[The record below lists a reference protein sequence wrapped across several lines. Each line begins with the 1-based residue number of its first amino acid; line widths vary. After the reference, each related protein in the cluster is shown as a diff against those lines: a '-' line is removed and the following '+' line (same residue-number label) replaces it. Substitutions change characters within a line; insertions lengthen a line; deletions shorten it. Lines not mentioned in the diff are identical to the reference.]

1 MTGKT
6 FADAFADPRL
16 GSNEVLERIDALV
29 DWSGLAG
36 LASEVRPGETGRPP
50 YAPLG
55 MLKALYLQAM
65 YDLSDPGLEA
75 ALLDRVSFR
84 RFCGWGLSDRTPDET
99 TICRFRQEAAE
110 REVLTRAFAAV
121 NQQLELKNLIL
132 KRGTLMDA
140 SLIAARHSPPKKT
153 APGEGVTREP
163 EANWTRKGGKSY
175 FGYKLHVGMDQG
187 SGLVRRAVMTPA
199 KTSDIEMAE
208 ALICGDEKAVYADK
222 GYCKRALSDAL
233 RANKTKPRIAYRR
246 HKTEPVLK
254 PWQKKLN
261 DLIARRRAPVEGVF
275 SQAKRFYGLARARC
289 NTLARNQGRALAVL
303 TMFDLKRATR
313 LVQA

>member
-303 TMFDLKRATR
+303 TMFNLKRATR

>member
-1 MTGKT
+1 
-6 FADAFADPRL
+6 
-16 GSNEVLERIDALV
+16 
-29 DWSGLAG
+29 
-36 LASEVRPGETGRPP
+36 
-50 YAPLG
+50 
-55 MLKALYLQAM
+55 
-65 YDLSDPGLEA
+65 
-75 ALLDRVSFR
+75 
-84 RFCGWGLSDRTPDET
+84 
-99 TICRFRQEAAE
+99 
-110 REVLTRAFAAV
+110 
-121 NQQLELKNLIL
+121 
-132 KRGTLMDA
+132 
-140 SLIAARHSPPKKT
+140 
-153 APGEGVTREP
+153 VTREP

-303 TMFDLKRATR
+303 TMFNLKRATR

>member
-140 SLIAARHSPPKKT
+140 SLRPT
-153 APGEGVTREP
+153 GPGRVASRTS
-163 EANWTRKGGKSY
+163 ATSCTWVWTR
-175 FGYKLHVGMDQG
+175 
-187 SGLVRRAVMTPA
+187 A
-199 KTSDIEMAE
+199 
-208 ALICGDEKAVYADK
+208 
-222 GYCKRALSDAL
+222 
-233 RANKTKPRIAYRR
+233 
-246 HKTEPVLK
+246 
-254 PWQKKLN
+254 
-261 DLIARRRAPVEGVF
+261 
-275 SQAKRFYGLARARC
+275 QAWCA
-289 NTLARNQGRALAVL
+289 GR
-303 TMFDLKRATR
+303 
-313 LVQA
+313 